1 MRTFPGGFGSFLASG
16 AKNQSL
22 LALCE
27 ELRVEYKSSL
37 LTADPPNNAQNCNK
51 GHESSTASTKN
62 VFLPFLFVYF
72 DRKTHFKHQVNFG
85 GRRRMI
91 IF

>member
-1 MRTFPGGFGSFLASG
+1 MRNFPGGFGSFLASG

-37 LTADPPNNAQNCNK
+37 LTAVPSNNAKNCNK
-51 GHESSTASTKN
+51 GHESNTESTKN
-62 VFLPFLFVYF
+62 VFLPFYLFYSSILTV
-72 DRKTHFKHQVNFG
+72 
-85 GRRRMI
+85 RRTSSTRLI
-91 IF
+91 LAGVDAR